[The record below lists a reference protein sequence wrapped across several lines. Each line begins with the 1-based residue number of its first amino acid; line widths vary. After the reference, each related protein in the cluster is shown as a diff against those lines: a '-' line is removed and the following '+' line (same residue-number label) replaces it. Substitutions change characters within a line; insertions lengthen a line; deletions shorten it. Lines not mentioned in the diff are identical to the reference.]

1 MDYSL
6 TVKLLEDILG
16 TPDEV
21 WKNYYMRFLNSRKQ
35 TSKQEV
41 HHVIPVSLLEKGSY
55 LIKDPCNL
63 ISLTFREHFIAHL
76 ILYKMYPNCRQL
88 VTAAYFMG
96 VLKSD
101 YFKTSKQFAELRK
114 TFQEKQ
120 RDFTLSTI
128 DSYKDKIAD
137 SVKSLWTSREY
148 AEQMEKHLKE
158 LHKRPDLRQLISQGI
173 LEKDSLENRIKRAK
187 NARQIQLQDPNW
199 SKTHSEKVRAAF
211 ASEEKRRHQ
220 REMTLKS
227 LENPTVQKNKRIGY
241 LKVKLS
247 WIEKALIKNP
257 EEKKLQELLIKKN
270 FILEELRKLST

>member
-16 TPDEV
+16 TPNEI
-21 WKNYYMRFLNSRKQ
+21 WKNYYIRFLNSRKQ

-41 HHVIPVSLLEKGSY
+41 HHVIPASLLEKDSY

-76 ILYKMYPNCRQL
+76 ILYKMYPNCRKL
-88 VTAAYFMG
+88 VAAAYFMG

-128 DSYKDKIAD
+128 DSYKGKIAD
-137 SVKSLWTSREY
+137 SVKALWTSREY
-148 AEQMEKHLKE
+148 AEHMKKHLKE
-158 LHKRPDLRQLISQGI
+158 LHKRPDLKQLISQGI
-173 LEKDSLENRIKRAK
+173 LEKDSPENRIKRAK
-187 NARQIQLQDPNW
+187 NARQIQLQNPNW
-199 SKTHSEKVRAAF
+199 NKTHSEKVKAAF
-211 ASEEKRRHQ
+211 ASEEKRQHQ

-227 LENPTVQKNKRIGY
+227 LKDPTVQKNKRIGY

-257 EEKKLQELLIKKN
+257 EEKKLQELLTKKN
-270 FILEELRKLST
+270 FILEELNNLK

>member
-6 TVKLLEDILG
+6 TIKLLEDILG
-16 TPDEV
+16 TPNEI
-21 WKNYYMRFLNSRKQ
+21 WKNYYIRFLNSRKQ

-41 HHVIPVSLLEKGSY
+41 HHIIPVSLLEKDSY

-76 ILYKMYPNCRQL
+76 ILYKMYPNCRKL
-88 VTAAYFMG
+88 VAAAYFMG

-128 DSYKDKIAD
+128 DSYKGKIAD
-137 SVKSLWTSREY
+137 SIKALWTSREY
-148 AEQMEKHLKE
+148 AEPMKKKFAE
-158 LHKRPDLRQLISQGI
+158 LHKSAYFRERVSQGV
-173 LEKDSLENRIKRAK
+173 LEKDSPENRIKRAK

-199 SKTHSEKVRAAF
+199 NKAHSEKVKAAF
-211 ASEEKRRHQ
+211 ASEEKRQHQ

-227 LENPTVQKNKRIGY
+227 LKDPTVQKNKRIGY

-257 EEKKLQELLIKKN
+257 EEKKLQELIAKKN
-270 FILEELRKLST
+270 SILEELNSLK

>member
-16 TPDEV
+16 TPNEI
-21 WKNYYMRFLNSRKQ
+21 WKNYYIRFLNSRKQ

-41 HHVIPVSLLEKGSY
+41 HHIIPVSLLEKDSY

-76 ILYKMYPNCRQL
+76 ILYKMYPNCRKL
-88 VTAAYFMG
+88 VAAAYFMG

-128 DSYKDKIAD
+128 DSYKGKIAD
-137 SVKSLWTSREY
+137 SVKALWTSREY
-148 AEQMEKHLKE
+148 AEHMKEHLKE
-158 LHKRPDLRQLISQGI
+158 LHKRPDLKQLISQGI
-173 LEKDSLENRIKRAK
+173 LEKDSPENRIKRAK
-187 NARQIQLQDPNW
+187 NARQIQLQNPNW
-199 SKTHSEKVRAAF
+199 SKTHSEKVKAAF
-211 ASEEKRRHQ
+211 ASEEKRQHQ

-227 LENPTVQKNKRIGY
+227 LKDPTVQKNKRIGY

-257 EEKKLQELLIKKN
+257 EEKKLQELLTKKN
-270 FILEELRKLST
+270 FILEELNSLK

>member
-6 TVKLLEDILG
+6 TIKLLEDILG
-16 TPDEV
+16 TPNEI
-21 WKNYYMRFLNSRKQ
+21 WKNYYIRFLNSRKQ
-35 TSKQEV
+35 ASKQEV
-41 HHVIPVSLLEKGSY
+41 HHVIPVSLLEKDSY
-55 LIKDPCNL
+55 LIKDSCNL

-128 DSYKDKIAD
+128 DSYKGKIAD
-137 SVKSLWTSREY
+137 SVKTLWTSSEY
-148 AEQMEKHLKE
+148 AEHMGEHLKE
-158 LHKRPDLRQLISQGI
+158 LHKRPDLKQLISQGI
-173 LEKDSLENRIKRAK
+173 LEKDSSENRIKRAK

-199 SKTHSEKVRAAF
+199 SKTHSEKVKAAF
-211 ASEEKRRHQ
+211 ASEEKRQHQ

-227 LENPTVQKNKRIGY
+227 LENPVVQKNKRIGY

-247 WIEKALIKNP
+247 WIEKVLLKEP
-257 EEKKLQELLIKKN
+257 EEKKLQELLTKKN
-270 FILEELRKLST
+270 SILEELSNLK